1 VQIGKTR
8 QQCAQLKISNF
19 GQPVAETRYRGL
31 CVVSPFVALF
41 FNTHSRNE
49 YMNIYVGNLSYNT
62 SEADLRTA
70 FAEYGE
76 VTSVSV
82 ITDRATGQSK
92 GFAFVELGDDAS
104 GEAAISALNE
114 SAMDGRNLTVNK
126 AKPRADRAPRERT
139 W

>member
-1 VQIGKTR
+1 
-8 QQCAQLKISNF
+8 
-19 GQPVAETRYRGL
+19 
-31 CVVSPFVALF
+31 
-41 FNTHSRNE
+41 
-49 YMNIYVGNLSYNT
+49 MNIYVGNLSYNT

-70 FAEYGE
+70 FAEFGE

-92 GFAFVELGDDAS
+92 GFAFVEIDGDAA

-114 SAMDGRNLTVNK
+114 KAMDGRNLTVNK
-126 AKPRADRAPRERT
+126 AKPRADRAPRERN